1 MSETDL
7 SGEGAATLEGA
18 RLWLAGAMTA
28 VANFMVVLDMTIANV
43 SVPNIAGGLAVSP
56 DQGTWVITSYSVAE
70 AIVVP
75 LTGWLAQ
82 RFGAIRMFLFAILGF
97 CFFSALCGLS
107 PTFES
112 LVAFRIGQGLCGG
125 PLMPLSQT
133 LMRRIFPVRLQPTAV
148 GLWAMTTVV
157 GPLAGPLLG
166 GLICDSVG
174 WPWIFLINLPF
185 ALLAAFVIWRL
196 LAGSDTPTVKVP
208 VDVVGL
214 GLLITWVGAMQI
226 MLDQGRQREWFAS
239 PFIVALAVI
248 AAAGFVAFL
257 IWELTEQHPIVDLR
271 IFRHRGFAAAV
282 ALISLGFAAM
292 FSSVV
297 LLPLWL
303 QINMGY
309 TPTWAGRVAA
319 GQGLF
324 AFIFSPISARLMTRV
339 DARLLITFGL
349 CVMGGALFWR
359 AFSNTEL
366 DFWTL
371 ALPQCMVGLG
381 IAFFFPPSTG
391 LALASVEPMET
402 ASAAGLMNFMRTTS
416 GAFGTALITTLWFN
430 QSTARHADLANV
442 VGGSAGLPSGL
453 NADQATFLFDRA
465 VQSQAMT
472 LAANNVFFVCG
483 TLALCGAAAS
493 WLARKPTLYAAPPAD
508 H

>member
-1 MSETDL
+1 MSEVDL
-7 SGEGAATLEGA
+7 SGEGAAQLTGA

-43 SVPNIAGGLAVSP
+43 SVPNIAGGLGVSP

-82 RFGAIRMFLFAILGF
+82 RFGAVRVFLFAILGF

-107 PTFES
+107 PSFEA

-133 LMRRIFPVRLQPTAV
+133 LMRRIFPVNLQPTAV

-166 GLICDSVG
+166 GMICDSIG

-185 ALLAAFVIWRL
+185 ALFAAFVIWRL
-196 LAGSDTPTVKVP
+196 MAGSDTPTLKVP
-208 VDVVGL
+208 VDIVGL
-214 GLLITWVGAMQI
+214 GLLITWVGALQI

-239 PFIVALAVI
+239 PFIVGLAVI
-248 AAAGFVAFL
+248 AAIGFVAFL
-257 IWELTEQHPIVDLR
+257 IWELTDEHPIVNLR
-271 IFRHRGFAAAV
+271 VFRHRGFVAAV
-282 ALISLGFAAM
+282 SLISLGFAAM

-339 DARLLITFGL
+339 DARLLISFGL
-349 CVMGGALFWR
+349 CTMAGALFWR
-359 AFSNTEL
+359 GFSNTQL
-366 DFWTL
+366 DFWSL
-371 ALPQCMVGLG
+371 AIPQCLIGLG

-430 QSTARHADLANV
+430 QSTARHADLTAV
-442 VGGSAGLPSGL
+442 VGAAGAPLPGL
-453 NADQATFLFDRA
+453 SPDQATSFFDLA
-465 VQSQAMT
+465 VQGQAMT

-483 TLALCGAAAS
+483 SIALCAAAAA
-493 WLARKPTLYAAPPAD
+493 WIARRPTLYAAAPGG